1 MTNHIVNF
9 SPAGPVARAFMQS
22 DAFVRIIIGPF
33 GSGKTSAG
41 VVDVLRR
48 ARMQAPGPDG
58 VRRSRWA
65 IIRNTFSDLKSTTLK
80 SFAQWLSPQYGKL
93 TMGTSPIVHRVTTDD
108 LDIELLFMPLDD
120 EADVRKLLSL
130 ELSGALVDE
139 AREIPKS
146 VIDALTG
153 RVGRFPS
160 KLQGGC
166 SWSGITLISNPSDT
180 ESWLYKVCTDLP
192 EGWAFFKQPSGRGPD
207 AENLE
212 NLPVDYYKRI
222 AAGKDPEFIK
232 VYVDGE
238 WGFLIEGKPVYPSWR
253 DSVHVPAQRIEPLPG
268 LGLTIGA
275 DWGLQP
281 AAVIGQQYPD
291 GRIVVL
297 DEFVTEDSGI
307 VRFAQSLTAYMRA
320 HYPNHTVTTA
330 VGDPA
335 GRARGPDERD
345 IFQIM
350 REHSPWHWR
359 PAPTNDVTI
368 RIEAVSAALNRMVD
382 GKPGFQLNPSCGVLR
397 KGFSGGYHF
406 QKIAAGNG
414 TTYHEVPRKNQF
426 SHPHDAA
433 QYMVLAMAGAD
444 AVLNRDP
451 NRRANRPRF
460 AEMEDDPFFWSDQ
473 RSRSSANVTWGN
485 GRPQSLQDRNRRSFM
500 ADTE

>member
-1 MTNHIVNF
+1 
-9 SPAGPVARAFMQS
+9 
-22 DAFVRIIIGPF
+22 
-33 GSGKTSAG
+33 
-41 VVDVLRR
+41 
-48 ARMQAPGPDG
+48 MQAPGPDG

-65 IIRNTFSDLKSTTLK
+65 VIRNTFSDLKSTTLK
-80 SFAQWLSPQYGKL
+80 SFSQWLPPQLGKL
-93 TMGTSPIVHRVTTDD
+93 TTGTSPIVHRVTTDD
-108 LDIELLFMPLDD
+108 LDMELLFMPLDK
-120 EADVRKLLSL
+120 EEDVRKLLSL
-130 ELSGALVDE
+130 ELTGALVDE

-166 SWSGITLISNPSDT
+166 SFSGITLISNPSDT
-180 ESWLYKVCTDLP
+180 ESWLFKTCIDLP
-192 EGWAFFKQPSGRGPD
+192 EGWAFFKQPSGRSLD

-212 NLPVDYYKRI
+212 NLPADYYKRI
-222 AAGKDPEFIK
+222 AAGKDPEFVK

-253 DSVHVPAQRIEPLPG
+253 DGVHVPAQKIEPLPG
-268 LGLTIGA
+268 IGLTIGA
-275 DWGLQP
+275 DWGLTP

-291 GRIVVL
+291 GRIAVL
-297 DEFVTEDSGI
+297 DEFVCEDSGI
-307 VRFAQSLTAYMRA
+307 VRFAQNLTRYIQQN
-320 HYPNHTVTTA
+320 YPDHTVTTA

-335 GRARGPDERD
+335 GQARGPDERD

-350 REHSPWHWR
+350 RQHSPWHWR
-359 PAPTNDVTI
+359 PAPSNDVTI

-414 TTYHEVPRKNQF
+414 ATFHETPRKNQY
-426 SHPHDAA
+426 SHPHDAL

-451 NRRANRPRF
+451 NRRNNRPQY
-460 AEMEDDPFFWSDQ
+460 AEGLDYDPIYNPGTDSKAP
-473 RSRSSANVTWGN
+473 RTTWGS
-485 GRPQSLQDRNRRSFM
+485 GRPQSLNRNRPRSFM
-500 ADTE
+500 ADS